1 LVRRILGIVEED
13 SRHHGGGLLLSWRC
27 RAEKLE
33 AKRQGR
39 GTAPVGDKAEVTDAH
54 ETFGKHLQPEI
65 VANGGAPRPVLM
77 RGAKIQEVK
86 IEGTPVGMFPGIEYE
101 TITFALEPDDIIVFA
116 SDGILEAMNADDQPF
131 GFGRLAGVL
140 RNLAPGSSAES
151 ISAAILDATDEF
163 SGRPMEAHDDRTLII
178 LRLTGNRDGKQAG
191 NAA

>member
-1 LVRRILGIVEED
+1 MGRLPLEFFANYTQDHRCWPEEMLAVLNARLNAAHMTPNYVALLFAVYD
-13 SRHHGGGLLLSWRC
+13 AGL
-27 RAEKLE
+27 
-33 AKRQGR
+33 RQM
-39 GTAPVGDKAEVTDAH
+39 
-54 ETFGKHLQPEI
+54 I
-65 VANGGAPRPVLM
+65 VANAGAPRPVLM

-101 TITFALEPDDIIVFA
+101 TITLALEPDDIIVFA

>member
-1 LVRRILGIVEED
+1 LAVPRREAGSKAAGQWHGAGWRELFAVYDAGLRQMIVVN
-13 SRHHGGGLLLSWRC
+13 
-27 RAEKLE
+27 A
-33 AKRQGR
+33 
-39 GTAPVGDKAEVTDAH
+39 
-54 ETFGKHLQPEI
+54 
-65 VANGGAPRPVLM
+65 GAPRPVLM

-101 TITFALEPDDIIVFA
+101 TITLALEPDDIIVFA

-163 SGRPMEAHDDRTLII
+163 SGRPIEAHDDRTLII